1 MIYLDYAA
9 DTPADP
15 IVVHAFSETA
25 LAYGSNPNSVH
36 KLGTMA
42 RERLI
47 EGSRKIAEF
56 LGVKDTE
63 IIYTSGA
70 TEANNLAIK
79 GIAGEYKSK
88 GRHLITTYL
97 EHSSVTGPFTALEQL
112 GYEVDYVDI
121 LENGQI
127 DTEHLEEL
135 LREDTI
141 LVSVCYVDSEIGGC
155 QPISEIGELLQ
166 KFPNCAFHVD
176 ATQAVGKIPISTK
189 NIDLM
194 TFSPHKFYGIC
205 GFGALIKKEHLRL
218 ETQIHG
224 GISTSPYRSG
234 TPVITGVAAMEKAME
249 LVFRNLEENYDYVKE
264 LNEIVRKELSGYKKI
279 RINSNEK
286 GSPYILNISIAGYK
300 TEEFQ
305 RKLEEFEIYV
315 STKSACCAV
324 NTPSRPVYAVTKDR
338 KAALSTLRISFSHK
352 TEKSEIA
359 EFLSVFKKCYEALCT
374 A

>member
-15 IVVHAFSETA
+15 LVVGVFSETA
-25 LAYGSNPNSVH
+25 LTYGANPNSVH
-36 KLGTMA
+36 GLGTMA
-42 RERLI
+42 RDRLMK
-47 EGSRKIAEF
+47 GTKKIAGF
-56 LGVKDTE
+56 LGVKETE

-79 GIAGEYKSK
+79 GIAGEYKNK
-88 GRHLITTYL
+88 GKHLITTYL
-97 EHSSVTGPFTALEQL
+97 EHSSVTAPFTVLQQG
-112 GYEVDYVDI
+112 GYEVDYIDI

-127 DTEHLEEL
+127 DIEHLEEL

-141 LVSVCYVDSEIGGC
+141 LVSVSYVDSEVGGC
-155 QPISEIGELLQ
+155 QPIREIGEILQ
-166 KFPNCAFHVD
+166 KYPNCSFHVD

-189 NIDLM
+189 YVDLM

-224 GISTSPYRSG
+224 GISSSPYRSG
-234 TPVITGVAAMEKAME
+234 TPVLSAVAAMEKAME
-249 LVFRNLEENYDYVKE
+249 LVFENIEKNYNYVKE
-264 LNEIVRKELSGYKKI
+264 LNEAVRKEFAGYKKVK
-279 RINSNEK
+279 INSSVE
-286 GSPYILNISIAGYK
+286 GSPYILNISIPGCK

-324 NTPSRPVYAVTKDR
+324 NTPSRPVYAITGDK

-352 TEKSEIA
+352 TQKNEIE
-359 EFLSVFKKCYEALCT
+359 EFLSGFKKCYEDMCIK
-374 A
+374 